1 MNIPFIDSFL
11 FNGEEIVKMRLD
23 YLYEYVDYFYIVES
37 AFTFSGIKKKNYYI
51 DEYAE
56 WFKPYL
62 NKIKFVKIDSLFVL
76 HDTTFDNGN
85 QRCFYEEKQ
94 QRNYIRNVLLND
106 FVNKDFILALC
117 DVDEFYDISKLEG
130 KSQLFKIL
138 SDTYMLLKMKM
149 YMYSFQYFMNDN
161 WEMAFIINSEMLKL
175 YEDLDAIRI
184 FKLGEKTLRRDNGW
198 HFTNFMKPI
207 DIVRKLSSFSHI
219 DLNIPPYNNIEYIN
233 FTKERGIDLLNRKDI
248 NIKKI
253 EFDDKFHN
261 YPEIFQKYKDT
272 I

>member
-1 MNIPFIDSFL
+1 M
-11 FNGEEIVKMRLD
+11 
-23 YLYEYVDYFYIVES
+23 
-37 AFTFSGIKKKNYYI
+37 
-51 DEYAE
+51 
-56 WFKPYL
+56 
-62 NKIKFVKIDSLFVL
+62 
-76 HDTTFDNGN
+76 
-85 QRCFYEEKQ
+85 
-94 QRNYIRNVLLND
+94 LND